1 MIVIKSK
8 EEIELLRVPCKV
20 TGELLNKLAGFI
32 KPGISTWEIDNFC
45 AEFIKQH
52 GMTLTVKGYGGFPG
66 NVCVSLNEE
75 IVHGIPDRERIL
87 QEGDIVSIDVGATY
101 KGYTSDAARTYP
113 VGKISEEAQRL
124 IDATRDSFFAG
135 IEFAKVGNR
144 LSDISHAVQAKAERE
159 GFSVIRD
166 FVGHGVGRELHEDPQ
181 IPNYG
186 KAGRGPRLVEGMVL
200 AIEPMVAVGTY
211 ETETL
216 LNNWTAVT
224 ADGKLS
230 AHYENTVAITENG
243 PEVLTLVEEEV

>member
-52 GMTLTVKGYGGFPG
+52 GMTPTFKGYGGFPG

-135 IEFAKVGNR
+135 IE
-144 LSDISHAVQAKAERE
+144 
-159 GFSVIRD
+159 FSVIRD

>member
-1 MIVIKSK
+1 M
-8 EEIELLRVPCKV
+8 
-20 TGELLNKLAGFI
+20 
-32 KPGISTWEIDNFC
+32 
-45 AEFIKQH
+45 
-52 GMTLTVKGYGGFPG
+52 
-66 NVCVSLNEE
+66 CVSLNEE
-75 IVHGIPDRERIL
+75 IVHGIPDRKRIL

-113 VGKISEEAQRL
+113 VGNISDEAQHL

-144 LSDISHAVQAKAERE
+144 LSDISHAVQAKAEKE

-186 KAGRGPRLVEGMVL
+186 KAGRGPRLVDGMVL

>member
-1 MIVIKSK
+1 
-8 EEIELLRVPCKV
+8 
-20 TGELLNKLAGFI
+20 
-32 KPGISTWEIDNFC
+32 
-45 AEFIKQH
+45 
-52 GMTLTVKGYGGFPG
+52 MTPTFKGYGGFPG

-144 LSDISHAVQAKAERE
+144 LSDISHAVQAKAEKE

>member
-1 MIVIKSK
+1 
-8 EEIELLRVPCKV
+8 
-20 TGELLNKLAGFI
+20 
-32 KPGISTWEIDNFC
+32 
-45 AEFIKQH
+45 
-52 GMTLTVKGYGGFPG
+52 MTPTFKGYGGFPG